1 MDNVTLVLPTD
12 EGWDA
17 ARQAWNL
24 AVDQNPAAV
33 ALPETAEQV
42 AQAVRYARE
51 RGLRVVP
58 QSTGHTASPLGD
70 LSNTLLVKTERLRTV
85 EIDPEARIAR
95 AGGGALWM
103 DVTQAAAPHG
113 LAALAGSSP
122 DVGVAGYHLGGGIS
136 WLARKYG
143 LATNNLTAVELVD
156 AEGRIVRADA
166 DNEPDLFWAIRGGG
180 GSFGVVTALEFRLF
194 PVPEVYAGALFFP
207 ADRLRE
213 VLHAWREWTES
224 VPDEVM
230 SVGRFMQFPPIPDV
244 PEPLRGRSFAIV
256 EATYIGTEDDG
267 AELLRPLR
275 ELRPLMDTFATIPVQ
290 TLDKLH
296 MDPEHPVP
304 GIGDGMLLS
313 DLPAEAIDDLT
324 DLLGRGS
331 SLLSVEVRHLGG
343 ELANA
348 RPENGVF
355 ASVEAGFA
363 MFAVGIPMTPE
374 IATAVHSEIDY
385 VQETLRRYDAG
396 RMYMNFAEKPRT
408 GKALFGSGYHR
419 LREIKAAYDP
429 EDLFKAN
436 HPVPPARRSQPRRR
450 PAAQPQRALVDQV

>member
-1 MDNVTLVLPTD
+1 MDNVTLVFPTD
-12 EGWDA
+12 EGWDS

-24 AVDQNPAAV
+24 AVDQQPAAV
-33 ALPETAEQV
+33 ALPESAEEV
-42 AQAVRYARE
+42 AQAVRFARD

-70 LSNTLLVKTERLRTV
+70 LSGALLVKTERLRSV
-85 EIDPEARIAR
+85 EIDPEARIAS
-95 AGGGALWM
+95 ADGGALWM
-103 DVTQAAAPHG
+103 DVTRAAAPHG

-122 DVGVAGYHLGGGIS
+122 DVGVGGYHLGGGIS

-143 LATNNLTAVELVD
+143 LAANNLTAVELVTAD
-156 AEGRIVRADA
+156 GRIVRADA
-166 DNEPDLFWAIRGGG
+166 ENEPDLFWAVRGGG
-180 GSFGVVTALEFRLF
+180 GNFGVVTKLELRLF
-194 PVPEVYAGALFFP
+194 PIAEVYAGTLFFP

-213 VLHAWREWTES
+213 VLHAWREWTDT

-244 PEPLRGRSFAIV
+244 PEPLRGRSFALV
-256 EATYIGTEDDG
+256 EATFIGSEEDGVD
-267 AELLRPLR
+267 LLRPLR
-275 ELRPLMDTFATIPVQ
+275 DLGPVMDTFASIPVQ

-313 DLPAEAIDDLT
+313 DLTPDAIDRVAE
-324 DLLGRGS
+324 LLSGAS
-331 SLLSVEVRHLGG
+331 SLLSVEFRHLCG

-348 RPENGVF
+348 RPENGAF

-363 MFAVGIPMTPE
+363 TFAVGIPITPE
-374 IATAVHSEIDY
+374 IAAGVESEIAY
-385 VQETLRRYDAG
+385 VQAALAPVDAG

-408 GKALFGSGYHR
+408 GKVLFGDAYHR
-419 LREIKAAYDP
+419 LREVKAAYDP

-436 HPVPPARRSQPRRR
+436 HPVPPARGPRPRHR
-450 PAAQPQRALVDQV
+450 TAAVEARVVVD